1 MATIPG
7 GIFET
12 PSWNS
17 ESNLMVRGLFDSLVV
32 EQGVT
37 VTQVPGTGSQSV
49 TGAGFGTPVGNAVNL
64 MVGGSGVT
72 VQSASQS
79 FLPVSGTGLSTIFG
93 GAGSDSI
100 LGGIGGGGLGTL
112 VGGTTG
118 DSVVGSVSSKTFLA
132 GKAGDPVTVYL
143 NQGILSVG
151 IQAPPGVSFS
161 VSTPPQGLT
170 PAKVVQ
176 HLNSQMHQALLAAEA
191 EGVTNMAEFAAYRE
205 SFNKAVAVL
214 TALAPNP
221 SFAASIVSFSTT
233 NNGRSSADVD
243 FVASNPVD
251 GMANL
256 FTFVLGGIQ
265 AGSALNISNVDN
277 AMLVGGGK
285 VVVVDNNATRVFGD
299 LSDQTIVGG
308 GGSDTLVGGGGSDT
322 LVGGSGA
329 DSFGFNEA
337 GHYRIDDFSGS
348 VDRLVFD
355 SDIINSLSDLAPFL
369 TSARNVNGNAVFE
382 FVHGQASITL
392 VGISVE
398 EVTSEMVNFNFG

>member
-7 GIFET
+7 GLFVT
-12 PSWNS
+12 AGWDLPSNGG
-17 ESNLMVRGLFDSLVV
+17 VRDVFNSLVT
-32 EQGVT
+32 EYGVS
-37 VTQVPGTGSQSV
+37 VIQAPIAGSQSV
-49 TGAGFGTPVGNAVNL
+49 TGAGFATPIGNVVNL
-64 MVGGSGVT
+64 IAGGSGVT
-72 VQSASQS
+72 VLSSRQS
-79 FLPVSGTGLSTIFG
+79 FSPVDQLGHQTIVG

-100 LGGIGGGGLGTL
+100 LGGNGLGTL

-170 PAKVVQ
+170 PAKAVQ
-176 HLNSQMHQALLAAEA
+176 HLNSQMHQAQLAAEA
-191 EGVTNMAEFAAYRE
+191 EGVTNTAEFTAYRE
-205 SFNKAVAVL
+205 SFDKAVAVL

-221 SFAASIVSFSTT
+221 YFAASIVSFSTT

-243 FVASNPVD
+243 FVASNPVE